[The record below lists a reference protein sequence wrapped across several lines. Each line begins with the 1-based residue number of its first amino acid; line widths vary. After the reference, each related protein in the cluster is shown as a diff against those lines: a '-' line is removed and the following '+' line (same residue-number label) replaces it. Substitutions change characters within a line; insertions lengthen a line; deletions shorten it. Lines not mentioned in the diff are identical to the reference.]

1 MTWPFPVLLLVM
13 TAAALFC
20 RLAGF
25 IAMRY
30 LPVTPRVEA
39 ALRATPVSVMAAI
52 AAIAVAQGG
61 LIEGLGL
68 SAAVALTFLLGS
80 DVAGALLG
88 VALAAL
94 LRLIWG

>member
-1 MTWPFPVLLLVM
+1 MTWPFPILLLVM
-13 TAAALFC
+13 AGAALFC
-20 RLAGF
+20 RMAGF

-52 AAIAVAQGG
+52 TAIAVAQGG
-61 LIEGLGL
+61 VIEGLAL
-68 SAAVALTFLLGS
+68 SAAVALTFVLRS

-88 VALAAL
+88 VGVAAL